1 MRKEYTKIKKIE
13 SSIIEVEKV
22 SDIAYNSLVSVHAE
36 GMEFVGSVVMVDED
50 TVTIEVY
57 ANTDNFSIDDIVV
70 SFHEK
75 PLELALNE
83 NILGRTFNGIGEPID
98 NGGEIYSEETY
109 PVEGLALNPVA
120 REYPRDFIQTGI
132 SAIDSLTTLIRGQK
146 LPIFSGSGLPHNEI
160 AAQIIRQAKLK
171 TDEDFAFVFAAM
183 GIKKDEAMFFEDAF
197 SKAGVKDK
205 LVMYQNLADSPIMER
220 LLAPKCALTA
230 AEYLAYKKGYHV
242 LVIITDMTS
251 YCEALREVSSIR
263 GEIPS
268 RKGYPGYLYSNLASL
283 YERAGMIEGVKG
295 SVTLIPIL
303 TMPNDDITHPVP
315 DLTGYITEG
324 QIVIDRGLSSKGVYP
339 PINVLPSLSRLMKDG
354 IGEGYTRS
362 DHEDVMN
369 QLYESYSKVIDVRN
383 IAQIVGEE
391 DLSDID
397 KKYLEFNLLE
407 VGLDILDKKRKALM
421 NAHDSII
428 RERDELNTKV
438 NDTMSTVS
446 HSFNKALASIG
457 EEKLENFAD
466 LIPIDDSIKLKD
478 NKFMQTDMAKIEFE
492 DKKLTLS
499 YSFYQTNALLDKALI
514 DFNKLRSDIFKLA
527 ELDSAI
533 NNLEIEIRKA
543 NKKVNSLEKIQIPD
557 KTNLIKNISQSLE
570 EKEREEFSKTKIVK
584 RNKVKKSS

>member
-36 GMEFVGSVVMVDED
+36 GMEFVGSVVMVNED

-75 PLELALNE
+75 PLELPLNE

-98 NGGEIYSEETY
+98 NGGEIYSDETY
-109 PVEGLALNPVA
+109 PVEGFALNPVA

-132 SAIDSLTTLIRGQK
+132 SAIDTLTTLIRGQK

-268 RKGYPGYLYSNLASL
+268 RKGYPGYLYSNLASH

-354 IGEGYTRS
+354 IGEGYTRA

-391 DLSDID
+391 DLSEID
-397 KKYLEFNLLE
+397 KKYLEFGEVFENKFLAQGQNENRELE
-407 VGLDILDKKRKALM
+407 ESLDLAWDILKILPRT
-421 NAHDSII
+421 
-428 RERDELNTKV
+428 ELHR
-438 NDTMSTVS
+438 VS
-446 HSFNKALASIG
+446 
-457 EEKLENFAD
+457 EKN
-466 LIPIDDSIKLKD
+466 
-478 NKFMQTDMAKIEFE
+478 
-492 DKKLTLS
+492 
-499 YSFYQTNALLDKALI
+499 LDKFIGKI
-514 DFNKLRSDIFKLA
+514 D
-527 ELDSAI
+527 E
-533 NNLEIEIRKA
+533 
-543 NKKVNSLEKIQIPD
+543 
-557 KTNLIKNISQSLE
+557 
-570 EKEREEFSKTKIVK
+570 
-584 RNKVKKSS
+584 

>member
-13 SSIIEVEKV
+13 SSIIEIEKV
-22 SDIAYNSLVSVHAE
+22 SDIAYNALVSVHAA
-36 GMEFVGSVVMVDED
+36 GMEFVGSVVMVDDD

-57 ANTDNFSIDDIVV
+57 ANTDNFSVEDIVV
-70 SFHEK
+70 SFYEK
-75 PLELALNE
+75 PLELPLNE
-83 NILGRTFNGIGEPID
+83 NILGRTFNGIGQPID
-98 NGGEIYSEETY
+98 NGGDIYSEETY

-132 SAIDSLTTLIRGQK
+132 SAIDTLTTLIRGQK

-324 QIVIDRGLSSKGVYP
+324 QIVIDRNLSSKGVYP

-383 IAQIVGEE
+383 IAQIVGED
-391 DLSDID
+391 DLSEVD
-397 KKYLEFNLLE
+397 KKYLEFGDVFESKFLSQDQSENRELE
-407 VGLDILDKKRKALM
+407 ESLDLAWDILKILPR
-421 NAHDSII
+421 N
-428 RERDELNTKV
+428 ELHR
-438 NDTMSTVS
+438 VS
-446 HSFNKALASIG
+446 
-457 EEKLENFAD
+457 EKN
-466 LIPIDDSIKLKD
+466 
-478 NKFMQTDMAKIEFE
+478 
-492 DKKLTLS
+492 
-499 YSFYQTNALLDKALI
+499 LDKFI
-514 DFNKLRSDIFKLA
+514 GKTD
-527 ELDSAI
+527 EQW
-533 NNLEIEIRKA
+533 A
-543 NKKVNSLEKIQIPD
+543 N
-557 KTNLIKNISQSLE
+557 
-570 EKEREEFSKTKIVK
+570 SK
-584 RNKVKKSS
+584 

>member
-109 PVEGLALNPVA
+109 AVEGLALNPVA

-397 KKYLEFNLLE
+397 KKYLEFGEVFENKFLAQGQNENRELE
-407 VGLDILDKKRKALM
+407 ESLDLAWDILKILPR
-421 NAHDSII
+421 N
-428 RERDELNTKV
+428 ELHR
-438 NDTMSTVS
+438 VS
-446 HSFNKALASIG
+446 
-457 EEKLENFAD
+457 EKN
-466 LIPIDDSIKLKD
+466 
-478 NKFMQTDMAKIEFE
+478 
-492 DKKLTLS
+492 
-499 YSFYQTNALLDKALI
+499 LDKFI
-514 DFNKLRSDIFKLA
+514 G
-527 ELDSAI
+527 
-533 NNLEIEIRKA
+533 
-543 NKKVNSLEKIQIPD
+543 
-557 KTNLIKNISQSLE
+557 KNYEQ
-570 EKEREEFSKTKIVK
+570 
-584 RNKVKKSS
+584 

>member
-13 SSIIEVEKV
+13 SSIIEIEKV
-22 SDIAYNSLVSVHAE
+22 SDTAYNALVSVHAA
-36 GMEFVGSVVMVDED
+36 GMEFVGSVVMVDDD

-57 ANTDNFSIDDIVV
+57 ANTDNFSVEDIVV
-70 SFHEK
+70 SFYEK
-75 PLELALNE
+75 PLELPLNE
-83 NILGRTFNGIGEPID
+83 SILGRTFNGIGQPID
-98 NGGEIYSEETY
+98 NGGDIYSEETY

-132 SAIDSLTTLIRGQK
+132 SAIDTLTTLIRGQK

-324 QIVIDRGLSSKGVYP
+324 QIVIDRNLSSKGVYP

-383 IAQIVGEE
+383 IAQIVGED
-391 DLSDID
+391 DLSEVD
-397 KKYLEFNLLE
+397 KKYLEFGDVFESKFLSQDQSENRELE
-407 VGLDILDKKRKALM
+407 ESLDLAWDILKILPR
-421 NAHDSII
+421 N
-428 RERDELNTKV
+428 ELHR
-438 NDTMSTVS
+438 VS
-446 HSFNKALASIG
+446 
-457 EEKLENFAD
+457 EKN
-466 LIPIDDSIKLKD
+466 
-478 NKFMQTDMAKIEFE
+478 
-492 DKKLTLS
+492 
-499 YSFYQTNALLDKALI
+499 LDKFI
-514 DFNKLRSDIFKLA
+514 GKTD
-527 ELDSAI
+527 EQW
-533 NNLEIEIRKA
+533 A
-543 NKKVNSLEKIQIPD
+543 N
-557 KTNLIKNISQSLE
+557 
-570 EKEREEFSKTKIVK
+570 SK
-584 RNKVKKSS
+584 

>member
-109 PVEGLALNPVA
+109 AVEGLALNPVA

-283 YERAGMIEGVKG
+283 YERAGMIEGIKG

-397 KKYLEFNLLE
+397 KKYLEFGEVFENKFLAQGQNENRELE
-407 VGLDILDKKRKALM
+407 ESLDLAWDILKILPR
-421 NAHDSII
+421 N
-428 RERDELNTKV
+428 ELHR
-438 NDTMSTVS
+438 VS
-446 HSFNKALASIG
+446 
-457 EEKLENFAD
+457 EKN
-466 LIPIDDSIKLKD
+466 
-478 NKFMQTDMAKIEFE
+478 
-492 DKKLTLS
+492 
-499 YSFYQTNALLDKALI
+499 LDKFI
-514 DFNKLRSDIFKLA
+514 G
-527 ELDSAI
+527 
-533 NNLEIEIRKA
+533 
-543 NKKVNSLEKIQIPD
+543 
-557 KTNLIKNISQSLE
+557 KNYEQ
-570 EKEREEFSKTKIVK
+570 
-584 RNKVKKSS
+584 

>member
-36 GMEFVGSVVMVDED
+36 GMEFVGSVVMVNED

-75 PLELALNE
+75 PLELPLNE

-98 NGGEIYSEETY
+98 NGGDIYSDETY

-132 SAIDSLTTLIRGQK
+132 SAIDTLTTLIRGQK

-354 IGEGYTRS
+354 IGEGYTRA

-391 DLSDID
+391 DLSEID
-397 KKYLEFNLLE
+397 KKYLEFGEVFENKFLSQGQNENRELE
-407 VGLDILDKKRKALM
+407 ESLDLAWDILKILPRT
-421 NAHDSII
+421 
-428 RERDELNTKV
+428 ELHR
-438 NDTMSTVS
+438 VS
-446 HSFNKALASIG
+446 
-457 EEKLENFAD
+457 EKN
-466 LIPIDDSIKLKD
+466 
-478 NKFMQTDMAKIEFE
+478 
-492 DKKLTLS
+492 
-499 YSFYQTNALLDKALI
+499 LDKFIGKI
-514 DFNKLRSDIFKLA
+514 D
-527 ELDSAI
+527 E
-533 NNLEIEIRKA
+533 
-543 NKKVNSLEKIQIPD
+543 
-557 KTNLIKNISQSLE
+557 
-570 EKEREEFSKTKIVK
+570 
-584 RNKVKKSS
+584 